1 MTLLRLTNLLPPQF
15 PGRNRVEGAVRDA
28 FEIIPGTAWEVT
40 MRRCL
45 GPGDSDQ
52 VAVELRQSEKSV
64 AFASIRTSD
73 SGMQIVA
80 RLELFTLT
88 P

>member
-1 MTLLRLTNLLPPQF
+1 MTLVRLTNLLPAQF
-15 PGRNRVEGAVRDA
+15 PGRSRVEGALRDA

-52 VAVELRQSEKSV
+52 VAVELQSEKSV

-73 SGMQIVA
+73 SGTQIVA
-80 RLELFTLT
+80 RLQPFTLT
-88 P
+88 

>member
-1 MTLLRLTNLLPPQF
+1 MTLVRLTNLLPLQF
-15 PGRNRVEGAVRDA
+15 PGRSRVGGAVRDA

-52 VAVELRQSEKSV
+52 VAVELQSEKSV

-73 SGMQIVA
+73 SGTQIVA
-80 RLELFTLT
+80 RLQLFTLT
-88 P
+88 